1 MDEAACN
8 QQQETVIRLITEN
21 KVVACGVHLFGSA
34 QITRILQGSSSS
46 LNHDL
51 SPKKE
56 GILSGVQNM
65 W

>member
-21 KVVACGVHLFGSA
+21 KVVACVVHLFGLA
-34 QITRILQGSSSS
+34 QITRILQVSSIS
-46 LNHDL
+46 LNCDF

-56 GILSGVQNM
+56 GILS
-65 W
+65 